1 MYLGFVTDVN
11 YADLECP
18 IEPGHTLLVYSDGA
32 SELENSS
39 GAMFGGER
47 LADAAQAAV
56 AGSNGMQS
64 ALARVNA
71 SLAAFRGDCLPGDDI
86 TLLMVKVAHH

>member
-1 MYLGFVTDVN
+1 
-11 YADLECP
+11 
-18 IEPGHTLLVYSDGA
+18 
-32 SELENSS
+32 
-39 GAMFGGER
+39 MFGGER